1 MPVMNSF
8 DSTMV
13 MLAEA
18 LSFPN
23 LLITLHIYS
32 PESAR
37 DALLIRSSDFP
48 GFFCILMFSG
58 LFLRFSSFPFLNHL
72 NLSEEYSEL
81 VSHRST
87 SLEPAADSWLFIS
100 FNLGGSA
107 GLGSPSAGPG
117 FPRDPRSF
125 FLPFP
130 LPLPSLRSDISP
142 KMSALRGPGWVTVT
156 RDKFGPRACRK
167 VCPRRGRASG
177 RAARE
182 ASPVACRKQRGLD
195 HLERP
200 LSLEWLG
207 AALVSRVPPLPAL
220 EWPRFGGL
228 SRSLTARRGKGD
240 HNPVCARISRQ
251 LRPLRCARLLL
262 PARSGVPCLKG

>member
-1 MPVMNSF
+1 MPVVRSF

-48 GFFCILMFSG
+48 GFFCILTFCG

-100 FNLGGSA
+100 FNLGGNA
-107 GLGSPSAGPG
+107 GLGSPSAGAG

-130 LPLPSLRSDISP
+130 LPLPSLRSDISL
-142 KMSALRGPGWVTVT
+142 KMSALRGPGWATVT

-167 VCPRRGRASG
+167 VCPGREEPVAGLRGG
-177 RAARE
+177 
-182 ASPVACRKQRGLD
+182 VACRLQ
-195 HLERP
+195 
-200 LSLEWLG
+200 G
-207 AALVSRVPPLPAL
+207 AAWTRSPGAPATSGGVSGLLLCPGSCRCRLWSGLAPVAVSLPYSPKRERCSQSGLCSHLPAAAAAAL
-220 EWPRFGGL
+220 
-228 SRSLTARRGKGD
+228 RSA
-240 HNPVCARISRQ
+240 
-251 LRPLRCARLLL
+251 
-262 PARSGVPCLKG
+262 PAAGVSKAA